1 MVPRTTRRRRPHRA
15 EIRRARRRRRF
26 VALAVAVV
34 VVLVG
39 IGFVVTREEATTAAP
54 GKGALLLDESFSGT
68 RLNPNRWSPC
78 YHWATDGC
86 TNLSN
91 DELEWYI
98 PEQVKVAQ
106 GVLSL
111 EADRR
116 TVTGIDD
123 RPFDY
128 VSGLISGASPDATLF
143 AFKYGYVES
152 RVHLPKGQGLWSALW
167 MLPTTRESK
176 PEVDIFETV
185 GEQPDTVQ
193 MHTHWSE
200 DGEDHQRGHKWHG
213 SDLTNGWHTFG
224 LQWEPDALTWY
235 VDGEVRWRVTDP
247 DQIPHEDMYLLTNL
261 AVGGALTK
269 PPNADTPF
277 PSSLRVDYIRVWGLS

>member
-1 MVPRTTRRRRPHRA
+1 V
-15 EIRRARRRRRF
+15 
-26 VALAVAVV
+26 VV
-34 VVLVG
+34 VVLLVG
-39 IGFVVTREEATTAAP
+39 VGFLVTREETSAP
-54 GKGALLLDESFSGT
+54 TPAKGALLLDESFAGDS
-68 RLNPNRWSPC
+68 LNTNRWNPC

-91 DELEWYI
+91 HELQWYV
-98 PEQVKVAQ
+98 PGQVKVGD

-123 RPFDY
+123 KQFDY
-128 VSGLISGASPDATLF
+128 VSGLISGSSPDRTLF

-152 RVHLPKGQGLWSALW
+152 RVRLPKGQGLWSALW

-185 GEQPDTVQ
+185 GENPDTVQ
-193 MHTHWSE
+193 MHTHWE
-200 DGEDHQRGHKWHG
+200 QDGRDHQRGHRWHG
-213 SDLTNGWHTFG
+213 GDMTEGWHTFG
-224 LQWEPDALTWY
+224 LQWEPDSLTWY
-235 VDGEVRWRVTDP
+235 VDGEIRWRVTDTA
-247 DQIPHEDMYLLTNL
+247 QIPHEDMSLLRTL

-269 PPNADTPF
+269 TPTAATPF
-277 PSSLRVDYIRVWGLS
+277 PSSLQVDYIRVWGLP